1 MSEDKMKMELEEAI
15 KILTDDNKTYQ
26 LNKLLNDT
34 LNIESPKY
42 YQAIETVLQAL
53 NNFIFVIEEMTQA
66 LENSISK
73 KKVEDIIE
81 ELDSEFNNYQVGVN
95 CSQDDYYI
103 LSDKYAFT
111 KEKLQELLEEIIKC

>member
-1 MSEDKMKMELEEAI
+1 MELEKAI
-15 KILTDDNKTYQ
+15 KHLKALKLYYQEVIEEDDNK
-26 LNKLLNDT
+26 LSF
-34 LNIESPKY
+34 E
-42 YQAIETVLQAL
+42 AIETVLQAL

-111 KEKLQELLEEIIKC
+111 KEKLQELLKED